1 MRLIKPSYK
10 ILTQESGLQG
20 IYEQIELAGRTC
32 YASNHKIQYQEN
44 ETCDSQFSTTAKD
57 FVDRMI
63 ASQHCYTG
71 SSMVLTENG
80 WIHWSNYNGE
90 KVAVVDNNGHFARF
104 EAPIRVIKHSYTGN
118 FYYYPSLGL
127 EVTDG
132 HRMYGLFR
140 ESKNDFYNSTLYDVF
155 VCGQPYKDNNG
166 RQKTLGERM
175 FKVPKHCSIPVHTN
189 PFYELVGFWLGD
201 GCYQPQTVNKLVFH
215 LNKERKIKYLQSLCE
230 ELGYTF
236 EVGKNNY
243 YKVCSPQIGAKFNQ
257 LFYNDGKYIPNMY
270 MAEDAVAVKSII
282 LGLVNSDGSKGV
294 NTKTITFTSTSWSII
309 QWLDN
314 VAAIGG
320 FTTSFRGI
328 CHESLVHNAL
338 YKILLLDTD
347 YTINND
353 SRNPDSKVRI
363 TNKTEDVYCVTVSTG
378 LILVKG
384 DNDVTS
390 ICGNC
395 AMLEHGTVYLKIR
408 KGTYAYSH
416 YVVVC
421 EPDDDF
427 MSSSRELSYRP
438 YTKVNIQDDYI
449 YVTTNYRVLVENG
462 WLDDLKY
469 LCEPTEYHEKRATVR
484 FTTDRGVSHEFVRH
498 RVFSFA
504 QESTRYCNYSKDKFG
519 NELTFIIPSWIEIE
533 EGRITTDSF
542 GCPTKVNEET
552 YDFLS
557 GLGASERSY
566 FRLINRGWKPQQAR
580 QVLPNALKTELVMTG
595 FVSDWQHFF
604 DLRAKG
610 TTGQPHPDAKALAE
624 PLYKEFIT
632 RGLIKE

>member
-1 MRLIKPSYK
+1 MKLIKPSYQ
-10 ILTQESGLQG
+10 ILEQKPGLEG
-20 IYEQIELAGRTC
+20 IYEMIELAGRTC
-32 YASNHKIQYQEN
+32 YKSTRKEG
-44 ETCDSQFSTTAKD
+44 TTAKD

-395 AMLEHGTVYLKIR
+395 AMLEHGTVYLRDCRNLEYENNIELVEYPHTLDK
-408 KGTYAYSH
+408 YSTN
-416 YVVVC
+416 
-421 EPDDDF
+421 
-427 MSSSRELSYRP
+427 P
-438 YTKVNIQDDYI
+438 YSKVRYTSDCI
-449 YVTTNYRVLVENG
+449 YVTTNLRVLVEHG

-469 LCEPTEYHEKRATVR
+469 VCEPTEYHEKRATVR
-484 FTTDRGVSHEFVRH
+484 FTTSNGIMREFTRH
-498 RVFSFA
+498 RSHSFA
-504 QESTRYCNYSKDKFG
+504 VESTRYCNYSKDKFN
-519 NELTFIIPSWIEIE
+519 NELTFIIPSWIEME

-542 GCPTKVNEET
+542 GCPTIVNEET

-566 FRLINRGWKPQQAR
+566 FRLINGGWKPQQAR
-580 QVLPNALKTELVMTG
+580 EVLPLATKCDMVMTG
-595 FVSDWQHFF
+595 FVSDWQYLFR
-604 DLRAKG
+604 LRTSFLAE
-610 TTGQPHPDAKALAE
+610 TGKPHPDMSNLCD
-624 PLYKEFIT
+624 PLYKEFVK
-632 RGLIKE
+632 RGFIEK